1 MKSKVRKKIDQ
12 KILEFL
18 KSSDGAYYG
27 NLIMELDEDTLTI
40 LEQLISLKKQGLV
53 YKDNDGGKFRVKNK
67 PELKPEESPGEDK
80 NKERDVVSEMN
91 SFSDSTHK
99 RQKKIDNEIS
109 INKQI
114 PNEQKVKPK
123 NQNHKDRGTP
133 ES

>member
-1 MKSKVRKKIDQ
+1 MKSKVRKKIDK

-53 YKDNDGGKFRVKNK
+53 YKDNDGGKFRVKKN
-67 PELKPEESPGEDK
+67 LKQKSEEVTGEDK
-80 NKERDVVSEMN
+80 NAEWDVVGEMN
-91 SFSDSTHK
+91 SFSDSAHK
-99 RQKKIDNEIS
+99 REKKIDNEIS
-109 INKQI
+109 INKLI

-123 NQNHKDRGTP
+123 KSKP
-133 ES
+133 